1 MIQQTKFIYSPFGR
15 ALEQQTKTTED
26 QGGEKKKNQ
35 MKNLMNFFKN
45 MIIILKKMKEN
56 MKYLN

>member
-26 QGGEKKKNQ
+26 KGGEKKKPNE
-35 MKNLMNFFKN
+35 KFN
-45 MIIILKKMKEN
+45 
-56 MKYLN
+56 

>member
-26 QGGEKKKNQ
+26 QGGDKKKT
-35 MKNLMNFFKN
+35 K
-45 MIIILKKMKEN
+45 
-56 MKYLN
+56 